1 MAIIIPCN
9 KFVRNYMWAVYV
21 YPPHLRV
28 INCRDRDCV
37 WVDQGGGTILLEP
50 PDPDSGVSRFVDSGH
65 TQTMAL

>member
-1 MAIIIPCN
+1 
-9 KFVRNYMWAVYV
+9 MWAVYV